1 MLTLWI
7 LPRVIESSASG
18 PKADG
23 PLLSATTG
31 RLPFRKRP
39 KLVDLLNLSAFR
51 KRTSKLRYL
60 LSVSS
65 CCANRPNKLDP
76 DSRPSH
82 SLALV
87 RRAAKRVQLG
97 CNVPAR
103 TSGVRPA
110 IDILHFGRSQRHGTS
125 KRCNSMHEHGAALA
139 LGARRREAY
148 FPSIAMRPTTI

>member
-39 KLVDLLNLSAFR
+39 KSADLLNLSAFR
-51 KRTSKLRYL
+51 KRTCKLRYL
-60 LSVSS
+60 LGCQQLLRVSAQQARS
-65 CCANRPNKLDP
+65 GFSTFVFAS
-76 DSRPSH
+76 SRS
-82 SLALV
+82 SRCKA
-87 RRAAKRVQLG
+87 RSTW

-148 FPSIAMRPTTI
+148 FPSIAMRPATI